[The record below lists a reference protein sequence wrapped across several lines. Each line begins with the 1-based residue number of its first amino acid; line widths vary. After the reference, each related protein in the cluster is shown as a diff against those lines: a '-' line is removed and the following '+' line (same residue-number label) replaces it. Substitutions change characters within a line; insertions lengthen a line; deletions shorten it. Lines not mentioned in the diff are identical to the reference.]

1 MIQVAKIINT
11 HGLKGECKL
20 YLTTDDTDH
29 RFQKGRILYL
39 DEKEPLTVDRFRM
52 QKGLG
57 YVYFKGIDTIEKA
70 EELKGHAVFIPL
82 EELPEPEE
90 NEYYYHELNACRVY
104 DQNQEFLGT
113 VVDILETGANIV
125 LRVQHEDSAF
135 LVPFVEAFIVDV
147 DRENKKIT
155 INDMEGLR

>member
-29 RFQKGRILYL
+29 RFQKERILYL
-39 DEKEPLTVDRFRM
+39 DEKEPLTVERFRM

-57 YVYFKGIDTIEKA
+57 YAYFKGIDTIEKA
-70 EELKGHAVFIPL
+70 EELKGHALFIPI

-90 NEYYYHELNACRVY
+90 NEYYYHELNGCQVY

-113 VVDILETGANIV
+113 VIDILETGAHIV
-125 LRVQHEDSAF
+125 LRIQQEEGSF
-135 LVPFVEAFIVDV
+135 LVPFVDAFIADV